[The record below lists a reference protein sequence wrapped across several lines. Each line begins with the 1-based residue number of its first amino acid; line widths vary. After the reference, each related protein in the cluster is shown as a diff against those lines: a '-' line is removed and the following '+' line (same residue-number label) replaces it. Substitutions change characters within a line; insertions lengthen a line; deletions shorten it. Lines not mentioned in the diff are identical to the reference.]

1 MLLAFQTYV
10 PKYPNKAFLVPNLLF
25 FLFWT
30 IFCISANSK
39 MLISNITIVFQIYR
53 AKYPNKAFLDPFF
66 IVAVIAVAVL
76 LEFWYL
82 DKLESADFKY
92 GNNFSNL
99 QPKITQIYIF
109 GSRFENCLFCINYC
123 LMTYSKVLT
132 SNVTIVLEN
141 SSLQITQKHFCPRFN
156 VFLFLHKNLFW
167 QIWGCW
173 QQSFS
178 LSKFKP

>member
-1 MLLAFQTYV
+1 MSIAFQTYI

-53 AKYPNKAFLDPFF
+53 PKYPNKAFLDPFF
-66 IVAVIAVAVL
+66 VVAVIAVAVL

-92 GNNFSNL
+92 DISFFKF
-99 QPKITQIYIF
+99 Q
-109 GSRFENCLFCINYC
+109 
-123 LMTYSKVLT
+123 SK
-132 SNVTIVLEN
+132 N
-141 SSLQITQKHFCPRFN
+141 TQKRS
-156 VFLFLHKNLFW
+156 FW
-167 QIWGCW
+167 
-173 QQSFS
+173 
-178 LSKFKP
+178 SKFKNFYFCTKLCILINSSVLISNMATIFQTCSPKLRKYIFLVPSLKIVCFA